1 VRYTR
6 QELKQNKF
14 QESAAEAV
22 HEVVEHRNTI
32 VTLVVAV
39 VLVAVLASGIW
50 WYVTSHEEQASA
62 ALGNAMLTY
71 TAPVVAPTTAIP
83 AGITAFTSDQD
94 RLIASKKAFYDI
106 SDKYGWT
113 HSGQY
118 ARYMAGISESE
129 IGNFKVAEDQ
139 LRALTNIRRK
149 DLASLAKLALASVYR
164 QEGRDADAI
173 NLLQAL
179 IDTPSGTVPKTSAQL
194 ALADLY
200 EGGHQND
207 KALVIYQEIAKENP
221 TGALAQ
227 IAKEHQAELK

>member
-71 TAPVVAPTTAIP
+71 TAP
-83 AGITAFTSDQD
+83 AFTSDQD